1 MKSLSLCV
9 SILFLMAV
17 TTVSAQR
24 KKNAVDKFLD
34 NICEKCNY
42 CKIDPKCD
50 GCEKCSQC
58 TSRSQVVIFL
68 LYIYVKLTLLY
79 FRVAADSARLGR
91 TLLHARR
98 DAGRAADY
106 VRVLRAAMIGKDKY
120 LSWDSMCTIH
130 IHVYNFSSK
139 AL

>member
-1 MKSLSLCV
+1 MKSLSLCL

-58 TSRSQVVIFL
+58 TSRSQVGIFL
-68 LYIYVKLTLLY
+68 LNIYMKLTILY

-91 TLLHARR
+91 TLVHARR
-98 DAGRAADY
+98 DAGRAADS
-106 VRVLRAAMIGKDKY
+106 VQASRAAMIGKDKY
-120 LSWDSMCTIH
+120 SSCDFMRTEYIFMSTIFHFLS
-130 IHVYNFSSK
+130 
-139 AL
+139 

>member
-9 SILFLMAV
+9 SILLLMAV
-17 TTVSAQR
+17 STVSAQR

-58 TSRSQVVIFL
+58 TSRSQVGIFL
-68 LYIYVKLTLLY
+68 LSI
-79 FRVAADSARLGR
+79 
-91 TLLHARR
+91 
-98 DAGRAADY
+98 
-106 VRVLRAAMIGKDKY
+106 
-120 LSWDSMCTIH
+120 
-130 IHVYNFSSK
+130 
-139 AL
+139 